1 MTVDEALFTFLEFL
15 LLAGVVSYIYAS
27 QHIEK
32 DSLSATISQLPNGS
46 CIVVLSD
53 KTITVTQANVSG
65 KLLYI
70 CKNNNN
76 ILAWEKT

>member
-27 QHIEK
+27 QHLEK
-32 DSLSATISQLPNGS
+32 DSLSVTISQLPNGS
-46 CIVVLSD
+46 CIVVMSD

-70 CKNNNN
+70 CKNNN

>member
-27 QHIEK
+27 QHLEK
-32 DSLSATISQLPNGS
+32 DSLSVTISQLPNGS
-46 CIVVLSD
+46 CIVVMSD

-70 CKNNNN
+70 CKNNN
-76 ILAWEKT
+76 IFAWEKT